1 MPKQTDA
8 QRNLQYVNTKQGRF
22 RSLVRGAKASANK
35 RGQVFA
41 LTYEDICLLWIEQ
54 KGKCAY
60 TGWDMDTITGSNTVV
75 SIERID
81 NTLGYLTGN
90 CILVCWCAN
99 RARSTLDFTFFK
111 EMCKAISN
119 KKDILKK
126 DKE

>member
-1 MPKQTDA
+1 LKPKKTNA
-8 QRNLQYVNTKQGRF
+8 QRDLQYVSTKQGRF
-22 RSLVRGAKASANK
+22 RSLVKGAKASATK

-60 TGWDMDTITGSNTVV
+60 PNWDMDCITGSNTVV

-81 NTLGYLTGN
+81 NNVGYLAEN

-99 RARSTLDFTFFK
+99 RARNTLDFTFFK

-119 KKDILKK
+119 KK
-126 DKE
+126 